1 MFFFF
6 FFFSVNVQYWL
17 ESSVPRVPH
26 KVQRA
31 LQRERVE
38 REQKGLVFAGSSGVG
53 GDYAKFEANFSRALT
68 KGDTA
73 DAVHVKSRAA
83 AGGGGGNLS
92 SLYSSNRTNNLGGGG
107 GGGGLETTKAVVV
120 SDNLTATSPTPT
132 GRLRKGFSVNLGA
145 FSSASTV
152 GSLTPPRGLA
162 TARDERGGGAAT
174 PRSASLS
181 RAGLSPG
188 GGVGG
193 GASKYSPSSQVPLP
207 PPSAATRCGDGSDSA
222 ALASPPPPPAK
233 RFDWDGDGDGDQS
246 TR

>member
-1 MFFFF
+1 
-6 FFFSVNVQYWL
+6 
-17 ESSVPRVPH
+17 VPRVPH

-31 LQRERVE
+31 LQRERAE

-73 DAVHVKSRAA
+73 DAVHVKSRA
-83 AGGGGGNLS
+83 GGGGGLAT
-92 SLYSSNRTNNLGGGG
+92 SLYSSNRTNNLGG

-120 SDNLTATSPTPT
+120 SDNLTATTPT
-132 GRLRKGFSVNLGA
+132 ATGRVRKGFSVNLGT

-162 TARDERGGGAAT
+162 TVRDERGGGGGGATT
-174 PRSASLS
+174 PRSASMS
-181 RAGLSPG
+181 RAALSPRG
-188 GGVGG
+188 GGGG
-193 GASKYSPSSQVPLP
+193 SKYSPSSQVPLP
-207 PPSAATRCGDGSDSA
+207 PPSAATRCGDGSESA

-233 RFDWDGDGDGDQS
+233 RFDWGGDGDQS